1 MTVYQHIQTYQISFQ
16 TMATQRVLVHSA
28 ATGELRSTVVLPLE
42 STVADLIKELETD
55 PLSAISILHEDRAMT
70 AEEKLPHGDE
80 ISVQLLLQNVIGR
93 WTRRVGIKPEE
104 TEEETEE
111 IHDYKEEILLLRKD
125 GQGRFK
131 RYHSW
136 VKDSTSYGSDQMLIG
151 CFTEDLK
158 DDEDMQNF
166 LNSSATGASWQLGR
180 VECEPVLYISGA
192 GWMGRSV
199 IEDDD
204 LVAHGAGK
212 FEQEWAISL
221 RELQDSWEF
230 CSCADLQTRWRKR
243 NIYQHIKF
251 SVDGC
256 WVVAVGFIFHR

>member
-1 MTVYQHIQTYQISFQ
+1 M
-16 TMATQRVLVHSA
+16 
-28 ATGELRSTVVLPLE
+28 
-42 STVADLIKELETD
+42 
-55 PLSAISILHEDRAMT
+55 
-70 AEEKLPHGDE
+70 
-80 ISVQLLLQNVIGR
+80 
-93 WTRRVGIKPEE
+93 
-104 TEEETEE
+104 
-111 IHDYKEEILLLRKD
+111 RKD

-199 IEDDD
+199 DDD

-230 CSCADLQTRWRKR
+230 CS
-243 NIYQHIKF
+243 
-251 SVDGC
+251 
-256 WVVAVGFIFHR
+256 